1 MNFLYESKGYKGT
14 PDDGANPQYYLTHI
28 NNYYN
33 PTGIIDMDVIE
44 RYIRQLKDMM
54 NQAKFYE
61 KKAVKDSDKY
71 GDPNLW
77 PEVYKQAESQMK
89 KCIEHKKY
97 LQSIQGKN
105 AKNQI
110 KNTAA
115 FFKKKLTKESAD
127 DFKLEVYESWDQGLL
142 TDSEKDFM
150 INYINESVEE
160 E

>member
-1 MNFLYESKGYKGT
+1 MDFLYESKGYKGT
-14 PDDGANPQYYLTHI
+14 PDDGANPQYYLAHI
-28 NNYYN
+28 NYYN
-33 PTGIIDMDVIE
+33 PTGIIGMDVIE
-44 RYIRQLKDMM
+44 RYIHQLKDMM
-54 NQAKFYE
+54 KQAKFYE

-77 PEVYKQAESQMK
+77 PKVYKQAESQMK

-97 LQSIQGKN
+97 LQSIQGKMP
-105 AKNQI
+105 KNQI
-110 KNTAA
+110 KNAAA

-127 DFKLEVYESWDQGLL
+127 DFKLEVYESWNNGIL
-142 TDSEKDFM
+142 TDSEKNFM